1 MEYRSQ
7 ARVRGDLSG
16 HEGGYGNFGSIG
28 LVASRQPCAFRLPMP
43 MRFTGLV
50 IGQYPADDCDIQN
63 DRQCQQRSEEPA
75 HHIE

>member
-1 MEYRSQ
+1 MEYRVQ
-7 ARVRGDLSG
+7 PAFAAICRG

-43 MRFTGLV
+43 KRFTGLM
-50 IGQYPADDCDIQN
+50 IGQHPADDCDIQN
-63 DRQCQQRSEEPA
+63 DRQCQQRSEARA